1 MLYFHSST
9 LLPHGAEAQSF
20 NTIQYFKHESDNKF
34 NNTYK
39 KKQYVQS
46 IRMHD
51 TSNLIIYHA
60 EMAMLITSGK
70 QSCHWTSGH
79 RWMGH
84 PAGSEAGQWTSGDKP
99 LLRQVQLH
107 TDKRWTKHTWTNQIM
122 EGTHMLA
129 NAKLRASI
137 IAGCKLTK
145 WWGGGERG
153 GERGEAGCKLTVGLG
168 IRTKKVCER
177 DKWTIY

>member
-1 MLYFHSST
+1 VLYFHTEQRFSHSIQFNTSSMNQITSST
-9 LLPHGAEAQSF
+9 
-20 NTIQYFKHESDNKF
+20 TR
-34 NNTYK
+34 TK

-79 RWMGH
+79 RWI
-84 PAGSEAGQWTSGDKP
+84 GSEAGQWTSGDKP

-129 NAKLRASI
+129 NAKLKRQQTGTPTPDACNWRRRRAGI
-137 IAGCKLTK
+137 INGMMASV
-145 WWGGGERG
+145 E
-153 GERGEAGCKLTVGLG
+153 
-168 IRTKKVCER
+168 RTK
-177 DKWTIY
+177 

>member
-1 MLYFHSST
+1 MTVLYFHSST

-39 KKQYVQS
+39 KKQYVQG

-70 QSCHWTSGH
+70 QNCH
-79 RWMGH
+79 
-84 PAGSEAGQWTSGDKP
+84 
-99 LLRQVQLH
+99 
-107 TDKRWTKHTWTNQIM
+107 
-122 EGTHMLA
+122 
-129 NAKLRASI
+129 
-137 IAGCKLTK
+137 
-145 WWGGGERG
+145 
-153 GERGEAGCKLTVGLG
+153 
-168 IRTKKVCER
+168 
-177 DKWTIY
+177 